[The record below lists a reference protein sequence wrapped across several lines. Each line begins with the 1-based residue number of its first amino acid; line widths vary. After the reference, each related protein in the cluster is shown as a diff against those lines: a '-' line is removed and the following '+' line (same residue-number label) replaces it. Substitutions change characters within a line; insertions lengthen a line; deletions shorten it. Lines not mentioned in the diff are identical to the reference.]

1 MTRIYLTVVSVL
13 LAAPFFQPP
22 AYAAAPDSSA
32 CDASSSAAPC
42 LTEGSILLKSGY
54 YDEAVS
60 AFSRAVN
67 REPSEDRPYYL
78 RAQAYAGAGL
88 YHFAAED
95 MAVLIER
102 HPRSAVYRHRRGIM
116 YAGAG
121 QYEKALKDYD
131 KAALMDPSDPIV
143 RNDRAYALMRLGRFE
158 SAKADIDRALAL
170 EPKFPAAYLNYA
182 AYYLYERHNS
192 AQALKSIELAVRN
205 GLRGT
210 QQLEDENG
218 AGYFLKKF
226 AGRASVRRVL
236 RGGRR

>member
-1 MTRIYLTVVSVL
+1 MRGVILETRPMSKGASYINNFYISG
-13 LAAPFFQPP
+13 
-22 AYAAAPDSSA
+22 SSI
-32 CDASSSAAPC
+32 SATLSGVADWYG
-42 LTEGSILLKSGY
+42 EGLNL
-54 YDEAVS
+54 
-60 AFSRAVN
+60 N
-67 REPSEDRPYYL
+67 
-78 RAQAYAGAGL
+78 
-88 YHFAAED
+88 
-95 MAVLIER
+95 
-102 HPRSAVYRHRRGIM
+102 
-116 YAGAG
+116 
-121 QYEKALKDYD
+121 
-131 KAALMDPSDPIV
+131 
-143 RNDRAYALMRLGRFE
+143 MRLGRFE